1 MAQDS
6 HTDGTENGGS
16 APRASLLR
24 RVLLSRAIPGSVAV
38 VAALTVPEFSVGA
51 DDLDGDKRRSDPPEP
66 FAKAGQGLGK
76 SVPSAATAPLAGVRY
91 GGMLAIRE
99 ASLSASASSVGDDVL
114 ASPSHPLPEVAAA
127 AIVPAI
133 KPVAGA
139 HLRSERTNTLDDAAA
154 FAASLLETIAVQP
167 GPQAQI
173 LPDAPPPKLAK
184 PAAIDMAASYAAMA
198 IDRFVDGAASRVE
211 QVAEWSPAA
220 EQLPDLG
227 LATQDEAALALP
239 VLPAGVAGD
248 AGAASPLDLLATA
261 PHQTPLPE
269 AAQPLPLASI
279 AAPLPAVPAGAVAA
293 APVQPAPAPATAAAA
308 TPVPAVSALAALPK
322 PRSAAPTSLGA
333 SAPTAGEVSAPLA
346 FDLKAQLVTR
356 VDGKTAGTVDFRQ
369 TATGLSVR
377 LGSIVSVLG
386 DRYDSSEIARI
397 TASAAS
403 NAYIPLAELQAQGI
417 PISYDPV
424 YDEFN
429 IGKTDTRPKAAR
441 KVHIDQISTPE
452 RGAGTAAMDQVR
464 R

>member
-1 MAQDS
+1 M
-6 HTDGTENGGS
+6 
-16 APRASLLR
+16 
-24 RVLLSRAIPGSVAV
+24 LLSRAIPGSVAV

-51 DDLDGDKRRSDPPEP
+51 DDLDGDKRRADPPEP

-99 ASLSASASSVGDDVL
+99 ASLSPSARPVSADVL
-114 ASPSHPLPEVAAA
+114 ASPSQPLPEVAAA

-139 HLRSERTNTLDDAAA
+139 QVRSAPANTLDDAAA
-154 FAASLLETIAVQP
+154 FAASLLDTIAVQP
-167 GPQAQI
+167 GPQAQV

-184 PAAIDMAASYAAMA
+184 PDAIDMAASYAAMA
-198 IDRFVDGAASRVE
+198 IDRFVAGAASRVE
-211 QVAEWSPAA
+211 QVAERSPQA
-220 EQLPDLG
+220 EQLPNLG
-227 LATQDEAALALP
+227 LAKQDETALVLP
-239 VLPAGVAGD
+239 VLLAGVAGD
-248 AGAASPLDLLATA
+248 AGAASPLDLLVTA
-261 PHQTPLPE
+261 PQPIPQPE
-269 AAQPLPLASI
+269 AAQTLPLASI
-279 AAPLPAVPAGAVAA
+279 TAPLPAVPAGAVAA

-308 TPVPAVSALAALPK
+308 AMPVPAISALAALPTS
-322 PRSAAPTSLGA
+322 RSAAPAGFGT
-333 SAPTAGEVSAPLA
+333 SAPTADEVSAPLA
-346 FDLKAQLVTR
+346 FDLKSQLVTR

-429 IGKTDTRPKAAR
+429 IGQTDTRPKAAR

-452 RGAGTAAMDQVR
+452 RGLGTAAIDQVR